1 MGFLYEKIKAALS
14 SPAPHRIVATSGA
27 AFALLLS
34 NEKRRLD
41 GTVSSL
47 VGGDIM
53 KWVLAC
59 VAGVALTLSAASSA
73 NAQFFYGGGAR
84 AYYNPWTG
92 GAYYGGGFYNPWMG
106 GYYGGGMGY
115 NPWSG
120 RYFRGGAFAN
130 PYTGTF
136 GYGRSYYNPWTGRYG
151 YRYRVW

>member
-1 MGFLYEKIKAALS
+1 MGTDGF
-14 SPAPHRIVATSGA
+14 
-27 AFALLLS
+27 
-34 NEKRRLD
+34 D
-41 GTVSSL
+41 GTVSTL

-59 VAGVALTLSAASSA
+59 VAGVALTLSAASTA
-73 NAQFFYGGGAR
+73 NAQGFYRGR

-92 GAYYGGGFYNPWMG
+92 GAYYGGGMYNPWMG
-106 GYYGGGMGY
+106 GYYGGGAGY

-151 YRYRVW
+151 FRYRVW